1 MPCVPIF
8 FEKRCGMISKNW
20 MKAMGV
26 RAVKTFAQ
34 TLISLVTVGQM
45 LDEVDWI
52 NAVSIAG
59 TAAILSALTS
69 IAGLPEVH
77 E

>member
-1 MPCVPIF
+1 
-8 FEKRCGMISKNW
+8 MISKNW